1 MSKSFKVEQTEVK
14 EMKEETYKEYT
25 WHGKDVNEVFKKLG
39 IEGNIV
45 TIYADNDSGRLY
57 LHVKTITDSEGD

>member
-1 MSKSFKVEQTEVK
+1 
-14 EMKEETYKEYT
+14 MKEETYKEYT